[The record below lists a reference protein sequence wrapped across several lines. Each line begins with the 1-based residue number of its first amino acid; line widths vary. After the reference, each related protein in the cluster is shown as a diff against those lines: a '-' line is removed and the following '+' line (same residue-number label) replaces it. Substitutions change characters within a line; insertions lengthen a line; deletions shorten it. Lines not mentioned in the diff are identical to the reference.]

1 MPNPGQSRP
10 LTFLRESDR
19 AVGKRQ
25 SRLTVA
31 SDLSLM
37 IQIQRWFEDFCLQQP
52 RLAHWSDDRLY
63 CLKLAI
69 AEGFSNAVRHA
80 HRHRSLETPIDVELS
95 LESDRLEIRIWD
107 FGYPFN
113 PEQVPEPEPG
123 TLCLGGY
130 GWFLLRRL
138 CDRVTYQ
145 RDRHGRNCLLLEQR
159 IEEF

>member
-1 MPNPGQSRP
+1 
-10 LTFLRESDR
+10 LIFLQEGDR

-37 IQIQRWFEDFCLQQP
+37 IQIQRWFEEFCLQQP
-52 RLAHWSDDRLY
+52 RLSHWSDNRLY

-80 HRHRSLETPIDVELS
+80 HRHRPPDTPIEIQLS
-95 LESDRLEIRIWD
+95 LKCDRLEIRIWD
-107 FGYPFN
+107 FGQPFN

-123 TLCLGGY
+123 TLRQGGY

-138 CDRVTYQ
+138 CDRVTYH
-145 RDRHGRNCLLLEQR
+145 RDQDGRNCLLLEQG
-159 IEEF
+159 IEHPSDSLSPD